1 MNQNWKKF
9 RTRLSTGKVSVD
21 SSSSSSSVHKKRRRI
36 EKQEEVIIKDV
47 KEDVVIESTTTTT
60 TKEEVTTATATTVST
75 PKKIGKYL
83 ALDCEMVGTYSGK
96 SRSLVQQQSSLAR
109 VSIVDYELQ
118 TVLDLYVKPKD
129 YIVDYRTPVS
139 GIKPHHILRH
149 GVEFEEAQRKV
160 YDLIKDRTIIGH
172 DIKHDLSALKLKH
185 FQLIDTQKLYHQ
197 RTGMKKAGLKK
208 LAKEL
213 LGIKIQDGM
222 HCSVEDAK
230 ITMSIFK
237 ILKVKK

>member
-9 RTRLSTGKVSVD
+9 RARFSTGKVVVD
-21 SSSSSSSVHKKRRRI
+21 SSSSSSSSVNKKRRI
-36 EKQEEVIIKDV
+36 EKQEEVITKDV
-47 KEDVVIESTTTTT
+47 KEEEEE
-60 TKEEVTTATATTVST
+60 EEVTTTTATTTAT

-149 GVEFEEAQRKV
+149 GVEFEEAQQKV
-160 YDLIKDRTIIGH
+160 YDLIKDRIIIGH
-172 DIKHDLSALKLKH
+172 DIKHDLSALKLK
-185 FQLIDTQKLYHQ
+185 QIQCIDTQKLYHQ